1 MQVVSTFVGLLLVD
15 RWGRRPLLL
24 QGGVQMLVSQA
35 RAAAEAMPLGTV
47 CSRVCYHTLLRL

>member
-35 RAAAEAMPLGTV
+35 SAAAV
-47 CSRVCYHTLLRL
+47 RVHATSHCLQQGVQS